1 MLLNSLIAKKKVLS
15 QEKKKGFTLVELLV
29 VIAIIAIL
37 ATVSTVGYLG
47 FTKQA
52 KISNDLTEL
61 TQYKTL
67 ITGLAL
73 DEKGTKVKTDDNTE
87 YTITYAFETGSQHV
101 LKMETVAGE
110 NKTAPS
116 QTIASTLIKKMLG
129 DDWIEGSNVIV
140 NFDTTADK
148 TTNVTSIEY
157 YHHYDGNKDGGTQ
170 KGSVKWDIASD
181 TVSKLA

>member
-1 MLLNSLIAKKKVLS
+1 MFLNSLIAKKKVLS

-67 ITGLAL
+67 ITGLTL
-73 DEKGTKVKTDDNTE
+73 DEKGASVEVKEKESEEASETTKN
-87 YTITYAFETGSQHV
+87 YTITYTFEANNKHSLKITDGTKEKGEDIIKALLGS
-101 LKMETVAGE
+101 
-110 NKTAPS
+110 
-116 QTIASTLIKKMLG
+116 
-129 DDWIEGSNVIV
+129 DWIDGGHVIV
-140 NFDTTADK
+140 NFDTAEGK
-148 TTNVTSIEY
+148 TTNVTSIAY
-157 YHHYDGNKDGGTQ
+157 YHHYDADTTN
-170 KGSVKWDIASD
+170 GSVIWNIADD
-181 TVSKLA
+181 TVTKLA

>member
-1 MLLNSLIAKKKVLS
+1 MFLNSLIAKKNQFQ

-61 TQYKTL
+61 TQYKTI
-67 ITGLAL
+67 ITG
-73 DEKGTKVKTDDNTE
+73 NTLEGYTYTEGVDSGKKE
-87 YTITYAFETGSQHV
+87 YTLTYETTSEGHKLTNTSAETLTNAIAKTIVTAILGEDAIDGADFEC
-101 LKMETVAGE
+101 TVN
-110 NKTAPS
+110 NKA
-116 QTIASTLIKKMLG
+116 
-129 DDWIEGSNVIV
+129 IE
-140 NFDTTADK
+140 
-148 TTNVTSIEY
+148 SISY
-157 YHHYDGNKDGGTQ
+157 YHHYDVKESETQ
-170 KGSVKWDIASD
+170 KYSVKWDIATD

>member
-1 MLLNSLIAKKKVLS
+1 MFLNSLIAKKKVLS

-67 ITGLAL
+67 ITANTL
-73 DEKGTKVKTDDNTE
+73 DGYKYTTVDTKKE
-87 YTITYAFETGSQHV
+87 YTLTYTTTTTGHALNLTLTAEEELSNDDLLKQVIEDIIGEDKINGGNLLIT
-101 LKMETVAGE
+101 
-110 NKTAPS
+110 
-116 QTIASTLIKKMLG
+116 G
-129 DDWIEGSNVIV
+129 DGNHKS
-140 NFDTTADK
+140 
-148 TTNVTSIEY
+148 VTSIAY
-157 YHHYDGNKDGGTQ
+157 YHHYDADTT
-170 KGSVKWDIASD
+170 KGSVIWNIAED
-181 TVSKLA
+181 TVTKLA